1 MTKEEIIRGFK
12 ALSQE
17 EKGAVVQEI
26 AREYCGEQGRSFA
39 EMMSL
44 CCGMMGGMSSFPF
57 ATSER
62 VGERA

>member
-12 ALSQE
+12 ALPQE

-26 AREYCGEQGRSFA
+26 AREFFREQGGSFA
-39 EMMSL
+39 VMMSM
-44 CCGMMGGMSSFPF
+44 CSGMMGGMSPFPF

-62 VGERA
+62 AGEPA